1 MKSPYLLIALTAVL
15 SFALAALSGK
25 VVIPYLR
32 RLHIGQTISEYVK
45 EHQGKANTPTIG
57 GVMFL
62 VPAVL
67 LTVLGAGVA
76 VFFRFD
82 MDGDGWK
89 RLFTSL
95 VMILALTAVGF
106 IDDYLKVVRK
116 HNVGLTEIQKTL
128 LQSVIIASY
137 LATLAILRVTHTAV
151 LIPFTNDF
159 RLELGVF
166 FYPIM
171 FAAIYLFVNGV
182 NFTDGI
188 DGLCASVTLVT
199 CCFFLPVTYVLARE
213 HALLA
218 AAVAGGLLGFL
229 VWNFHPAK
237 VFMGDTGSMFLGGTF
252 VALAFAIDMPLIML
266 PVGIIYVLEMTSDVI
281 QIAVIKLTRGKKKV
295 FKMAPIHH
303 HYQLSGWG
311 EVRIVVTF
319 SVITLIFCVMT
330 ALWLMNLYDLI

>member
-1 MKSPYLLIALTAVL
+1 MSPTYFLIALTAVL
-15 SFALAALSGK
+15 AFVLSALSGK

-57 GVMFL
+57 GIMFII
-62 VPAVL
+62 PAVL
-67 LTVLGAGVA
+67 LTVFSAAVA
-76 VFFRFD
+76 AFFRYTVD
-82 MDGDGWK
+82 ADAWK
-89 RLFTSL
+89 RLLTSL
-95 VMILALTAVGF
+95 IMILALTAVGF
-106 IDDYLKVVRK
+106 IDDYIKVVKKR
-116 HNVGLTEIQKTL
+116 NVGLTEIQKTV
-128 LQSVIIASY
+128 LQSIIIAAY

-151 LIPFTNDF
+151 LIPFTDNF

-188 DGLCASVTLVT
+188 DGLCASVTLVV
-199 CCFFLPVTYVLARE
+199 CCFFLPVTYLIARE
-213 HALLA
+213 HTLLA

-252 VALAFAIDMPLIML
+252 VALAFAIDMPLLMI
-266 PVGIIYVLEMTSDVI
+266 PVGIIYVLEMASDVI
-281 QIAVIKLTRGKKKV
+281 QIAVIKLSHGKKKV

-311 EVRIVVTF
+311 EIRIVLTF
-319 SVITLIFCVMT
+319 SAITLIFCVLT
-330 ALWLMNLYDLI
+330 GLWLVQLF